1 MGVLNSICNGIY
13 SLINCKISNNIVA
26 TVSIQS
32 LRMKE
37 NGQNTL
43 DYLEK
48 IFQDTYNKQNKLVI
62 PAKMQEISRRIKH
75 IFIMIDEITGDDGGV
90 EFLAGIAKIV
100 KKHELHKPEH
110 GFNTKI
116 IVADA
121 SIVDPDVI
129 KQHLNNTSPEPD
141 KIYFKKLPKNSDVI
155 EPLQV
160 TPFEFK
166 RLAATVINA
175 NSYPRPQFR
184 HNLQGI
190 CRNC

>member
-13 SLINCKISNNIVA
+13 SLINCKIYNNIVA

-37 NGQNTL
+37 NRQNTL
-43 DYLEK
+43 EHLEK
-48 IFQDTYNKQNKLVI
+48 IFQDTYNKRDKRVI
-62 PAKMQEISRRIKH
+62 PAKMQEISSRIKH

-100 KKHELHKPEH
+100 KKHDLHKREH

-129 KQHLNNTSPEPD
+129 KQHLDNTSPEPD
-141 KIYFKKLPKNSDVI
+141 KIYFKKLEIGRAV
-155 EPLQV
+155 
-160 TPFEFK
+160 
-166 RLAATVINA
+166 
-175 NSYPRPQFR
+175 
-184 HNLQGI
+184 
-190 CRNC
+190 